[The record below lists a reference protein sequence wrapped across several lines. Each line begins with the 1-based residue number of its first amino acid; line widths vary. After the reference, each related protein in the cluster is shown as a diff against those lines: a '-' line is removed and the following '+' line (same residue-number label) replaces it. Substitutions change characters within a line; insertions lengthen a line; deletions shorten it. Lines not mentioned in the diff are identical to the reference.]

1 MCPLQEKYE
10 YIVSGP
16 EKSTLD
22 PMDQTP
28 LTRFIKVFDLKD
40 EAIVFQGRSCL
51 VRAWHYTKGMRKF
64 HINHGALLVH
74 VVQPFSGKTD
84 RHH

>member
-1 MCPLQEKYE
+1 MTPEELGTEHFVWYSIKIINHFSICSFQEKYD
-10 YIVSGP
+10 YIMAGP

-40 EAIVFQGRSCL
+40 EAIVFQGRCCS
-51 VRAWHYTKGMRKF
+51 VRA
-64 HINHGALLVH
+64 
-74 VVQPFSGKTD
+74 
-84 RHH
+84 

>member
-1 MCPLQEKYE
+1 MA
-10 YIVSGP
+10 GP

-40 EAIVFQGRSCL
+40 EAIVFQGRCCS
-51 VRAWHYTKGMRKF
+51 VRA
-64 HINHGALLVH
+64 
-74 VVQPFSGKTD
+74 
-84 RHH
+84 